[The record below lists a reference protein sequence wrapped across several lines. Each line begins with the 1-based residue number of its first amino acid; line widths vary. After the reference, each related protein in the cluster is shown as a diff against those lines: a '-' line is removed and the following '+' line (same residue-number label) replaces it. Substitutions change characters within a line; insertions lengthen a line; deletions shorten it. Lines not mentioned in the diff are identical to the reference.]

1 MKSGIIHLIKMKNM
15 ELNLSKIL
23 GLFASVVLI
32 WVFLFSIWY
41 SNNILNQEK
50 FVATTNRV
58 LQSEQARDAISNEV
72 ISVIKQRRPI
82 IGTISEPLL
91 TNLISGV
98 LNSDFY
104 SNVTTRLAQEL
115 QLQLTSANPRE
126 LGLDLRPT
134 KNLLNPILERTDSE
148 LLERIPDNIVVLR
161 RNQIPS
167 LYQFGTILT
176 VFGPVALIIALILL
190 ALIWVKVTDKRNY
203 ITLVSLCFAGTGL
216 LIYFLIPAIGNYA
229 VAQANSV
236 NIATIINEVYVAFT
250 APITAFASNVI
261 VAGVIIALIAK
272 FLKRELFRLPKT
284 TSSAK

>member
-1 MKSGIIHLIKMKNM
+1 M
-15 ELNLSKIL
+15 EFNLSKIL
-23 GLFASVVLI
+23 GLFVSVVFI

-41 SNNILNQEK
+41 SNNILNQER
-50 FVATTNRV
+50 FVTTTNTV

-82 IGTISEPLL
+82 VGTISEPLL

-104 SNVTTRLAQEL
+104 SNVTTRMAQEL

-126 LGLDLRPT
+126 LGLDLKPT
-134 KNLLNPILERTDSE
+134 KNLLSPIFERTDSE

-167 LYQFGTILT
+167 LYQFGTLITL
-176 VFGPVALIIALILL
+176 FGPVALIVALIIF
-190 ALIWVKVTDKRNY
+190 AVIWTRVADKRNY
-203 ITLVSLCFAGTGL
+203 ITLLSLSFAGTGL
-216 LIYFLIPAIGNYA
+216 LIYFLIPALGNYA

-250 APITAFASNVI
+250 APISTFAFNVTILGII
-261 VAGVIIALIAK
+261 VALIAK
-272 FLKRELFRLPKT
+272 FVRREFFKLPKA
-284 TSSAK
+284 TSSVK